1 MQIEGS
7 VRANMLAAI
16 ASARRWRGQ
25 QVHRDTIDHWR
36 RVLDY
41 GRRASTQQSGD
52 ILGDVVAELEAELGH
67 SSWLDDRKSGQA
79 LRPS

>member
-1 MQIEGS
+1 
-7 VRANMLAAI
+7 MLAAI

-25 QVHRDTIDHWR
+25 PVHRDTIDHWR

-41 GRRASTQQSGD
+41 GRRASAQQPGEM
-52 ILGDVVAELEAELGH
+52 LGDLVAELEAELGH
-67 SSWLDDRKSGQA
+67 LSRLDDRKSGEG